1 MPYYIRKAKKQVN
14 SHKIDNLKG
23 LILSSAKGDNSA
35 FHQLYE
41 HLSDQLFRFIL
52 ARCQSRQDALD
63 LLQDIFIDLWKA
75 MSRFKYSSDQEFY
88 GFVYRIARRKLA
100 KYYKSNPKIVEFN
113 EEYIKENFEINHQ
126 DDWLITK
133 VLPRIKTKYRQV
145 LELRYWSDFS
155 FAQIAKALDLKE
167 STVKVQHHRAL
178 KQLNNIMKDY
188 E

>member
-1 MPYYIRKAKKQVN
+1 MN
-14 SHKIDNLKG
+14 SQKTDNLKG
-23 LILSSAKGDNSA
+23 LILSSAQGDNNS

-75 MSRFKYSSDQEFY
+75 IVKFKYSSDQEFY
-88 GFVYRIARRKLA
+88 GFVYKIARRKLA

-113 EEYIKENFEINHQ
+113 EEYIKENLEIDFQ
-126 DDWLITK
+126 DDWIITK

-167 STVKVQHHRAL
+167 STVKVQHHRAI
-178 KQLNNIMKDY
+178 KQLNKIMQDY

>member
-1 MPYYIRKAKKQVN
+1 
-14 SHKIDNLKG
+14 
-23 LILSSAKGDNSA
+23 
-35 FHQLYE
+35 
-41 HLSDQLFRFIL
+41 
-52 ARCQSRQDALD
+52 
-63 LLQDIFIDLWKA
+63 